1 MLSISSCFFL
11 SSVCLLWRKV
21 YLGLLR
27 VFGLG
32 FFVAA
37 VELYELCA
45 YFEIKRMSVASFA
58 NIFSQFIDCLFIL
71 FMVSPSVQ
79 KLDSIQFIFAF
90 ISIALGG

>member
-1 MLSISSCFFL
+1 MFFL
-11 SSVCLLWRKV
+11 VICLSSLEKCLLRSSASFWI
-21 YLGLLR
+21 
-27 VFGLG
+27 G

-45 YFEIKRMSVASFA
+45 YFEIKRMSVTSFA

-90 ISIALGG
+90 ISIPLGG